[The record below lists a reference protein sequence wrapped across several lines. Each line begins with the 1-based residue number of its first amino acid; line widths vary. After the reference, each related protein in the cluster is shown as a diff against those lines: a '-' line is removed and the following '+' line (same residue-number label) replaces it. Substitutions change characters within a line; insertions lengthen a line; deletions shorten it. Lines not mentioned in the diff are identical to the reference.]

1 MSEKEI
7 YRETNVTIESPLLDD
22 EVQEAMKDSIAEAK
36 EAAQECYGN
45 AE

>member
-22 EVQEAMKDSIAEAK
+22 EVRISMK
-36 EAAQECYGN
+36 EARYRHSGKARR
-45 AE
+45 